1 MEEFQKEFS
10 DISMILEMDRT
21 NAPYGEKTDEQ
32 IKEFTKNGVTR
43 LFDQ

>member
-1 MEEFQKEFS
+1 MEEFQKEFP
-10 DISMILEMDRT
+10 DISMILEMDQL

-32 IKEFTKNGVTR
+32 IKEFTKDGVTR